1 MIDALIASSLLIL
14 ILLTLRFFLKGKI
27 SPLLQY
33 SLWGLVGLRLL
44 YWGWL
49 DLIPLSSPLS
59 ILNITEKAGQ
69 NLQSLSDTELVLQGI
84 KEPTPIDNGVLIL
97 ENIQTG
103 VMVRG
108 EGISPLAAVDWQLVF
123 MIFWGIGSL
132 LCLGWFLY
140 VNKNFSRKLIANRR
154 FLREIP
160 FRGKEIIKVYETGE
174 IDSPCLMGFWE
185 VPAIYVTPEVAA
197 DSVKMNYAITHE
209 LCHYRH
215 HDLLWSS
222 WRILLVSLYW
232 FNPLVWAAAYYSRLD
247 SELACDDAVLKNL
260 PKESRL
266 EYGRILL
273 EIMEPAPSRKKYFTL
288 ATTMGSFK
296 GMKERIGR
304 IANHR
309 PMRTSTLVLL
319 FLVLALSIGCTF
331 TATSS
336 TPDKPPGSSGPITD
350 EIAKEKLEQFGQEW
364 GNAWSQRN
372 GKVIHSLC
380 LDDEAYGKIGE
391 IAENGEYYIGMS
403 SPWPWDP
410 DHVVEVKDDNT
421 VEISYYYRT
430 SNPSVYVARET
441 LQVVELKGELK
452 VVSDEWVH
460 YDQIR
465 SKAEFE
471 EAYRLGIPDFEPF
484 AEAYQFQ
491 RDISS
496 AGEGTGW
503 SDPATAAIQQLNL
516 SEVRVKG
523 RYEDPNINEAW
534 VVFQWPDGEVEVR
547 MKKAETDIW
556 IPVTNN

>member
-14 ILLTLRFFLKGKI
+14 ILLALRFFLKGKI

-33 SLWGLVGLRLL
+33 SLWGLVALRLL

-59 ILNITEKAGQ
+59 ILNLTEKAGQ
-69 NLQSLSDTELVLQGI
+69 NLQSISDTELVLQGI
-84 KEPTPIDNGVLIL
+84 KEPTPLDNGVLIL

-123 MIFWGIGSL
+123 MIIWAIGSL
-132 LCLGWFLY
+132 LCLGWFFY

-154 FLREIP
+154 FIREIP
-160 FRGKEIIKVYETGE
+160 FRGKEIIKVYETDG

-185 VPAIYVTPEVAA
+185 TPAIYVTPGVAE
-197 DSVKMNYAITHE
+197 DSVKMNYALAHE

-232 FNPLVWAAAYYSRLD
+232 FNPLVWIAAYYSRLD

-266 EYGRILL
+266 EYGKILL
-273 EIMEPAPSRKKYFTL
+273 EIMEPAPCRQKYFTL

-319 FLVLALSIGCTF
+319 ILVLALSIGCAF
-331 TATSS
+331 TSTSS
-336 TPDKPPGSSGPITD
+336 TPENPTNSPVAGTE
-350 EIAKEKLEQFGQEW
+350 EIDGEALEKFGQEW
-364 GNAWSQRN
+364 GNAWSSRD
-372 GKVIHSLC
+372 GDLIYSLC
-380 LDDEAYGKIGE
+380 LNNQVYQEIGD
-391 IAENGEYYIGMS
+391 IAENGEYIIGMS

-410 DHVVEVKDDNT
+410 DHLVESFDGNI
-421 VEISYYYRT
+421 VEITYYYRT
-430 SNPSVYVARET
+430 SSPSIYIAKES
-441 LQVVELKGELK
+441 LQVMESKGELK
-452 VVSDEWVH
+452 VASVNWIY
-460 YDQIR
+460 YDRIK
-465 SKAEFE
+465 SKSEFE
-471 EAYRLGIPDFEPF
+471 AAYRLGFPDFLPYV
-484 AEAYQFQ
+484 EAYQLQ

-516 SEVRVKG
+516 HNVQVKG

-534 VVFQWPDGEVEVR
+534 VLFQWPDGEVEVR
-547 MKKAETDIW
+547 MKKTETDIW
-556 IPVTNN
+556 IPTL

>member
-14 ILLTLRFFLKGKI
+14 VLLALRFFLQGKI

-33 SLWGLVGLRLL
+33 SLWGLVALRLL

-59 ILNITEKAGQ
+59 ILNLTEKAGQ

-84 KEPTPIDNGVLIL
+84 KEPTPMDNGVLIL

-103 VMVRG
+103 VMVQG

-123 MIFWGIGSL
+123 MIIWGIGSL
-132 LCLGWFLY
+132 LCLGWFFY
-140 VNKNFSRKLIANRR
+140 VNKNFSRQLIANRR
-154 FLREIP
+154 YIREIP
-160 FRGKEIIKVYETGE
+160 FRGKEIIKVYETDG
-174 IDSPCLMGFWE
+174 IDSPCLMGLWE
-185 VPAIYVTPEVAA
+185 APAIYVTPEVAA
-197 DSVKMNYAITHE
+197 DSVKMNYAIAHE

-232 FNPLVWAAAYYSRLD
+232 FHPLVWVAAYYSRLD

-273 EIMEPAPSRKKYFTL
+273 EIMEPAPCRQKYFTL

-296 GMKERIGR
+296 GMKERISR

-319 FLVLALSIGCTF
+319 MLVLALSIGCTF
-331 TATSS
+331 TS
-336 TPDKPPGSSGPITD
+336 TTPSPEESPGSPDVGADQIPI
-350 EIAKEKLEQFGQEW
+350 EELKKFGQEW
-364 GNAWSQRN
+364 GNAWSLRDAN
-372 GKVIHSLC
+372 AILSFC
-380 LDDEAYGKIGE
+380 LDNQVYETIGS
-391 IAENGEYYIGMS
+391 IAENGEYYIGLS
-403 SPWPWDP
+403 SPWPWNP
-410 DHVVEVKDDNT
+410 DHVVEVVDGST
-421 VEISYYYRT
+421 VEITYYYRT

-441 LQVVELKGELK
+441 LQVIESKGELK
-452 VVSDEWVH
+452 VVSNEWVH
-460 YDQIR
+460 YDLIR
-465 SKAEFE
+465 SKAESE

-496 AGEGTGW
+496 TGEGTGW

-516 SEVRVKG
+516 HDVQVKG

-556 IPVTNN
+556 IPVTSD

>member
-14 ILLTLRFFLKGKI
+14 ILLALRFFLQGKI
-27 SPLLQY
+27 NPLLQY
-33 SLWGLVGLRLL
+33 SLWGLVALRLL

-59 ILNITEKAGQ
+59 ILNLTEKAGQ

-84 KEPTPIDNGVLIL
+84 KEPTPMDNGVLIL

-103 VMVRG
+103 VMVQG

-123 MIFWGIGSL
+123 MIIWGIGSL
-132 LCLGWFLY
+132 LCLGWFFY
-140 VNKNFSRKLIANRR
+140 VNKKFSRQLIANRR
-154 FLREIP
+154 YIREIP
-160 FRGKEIIKVYETGE
+160 FRGKEIIKVYETDG
-174 IDSPCLMGFWE
+174 IDSPCLMGLWE
-185 VPAIYVTPEVAA
+185 APAIYVTPEVAA
-197 DSVKMNYAITHE
+197 DSVKMNYAIAHE

-232 FNPLVWAAAYYSRLD
+232 FHPLVWVAAYYSRLD

-273 EIMEPAPSRKKYFTL
+273 EIMEPAPCRQKYFTL

-296 GMKERIGR
+296 GMKERISR

-319 FLVLALSIGCTF
+319 MLVLALSIGCTF
-331 TATSS
+331 TS
-336 TPDKPPGSSGPITD
+336 TTPSPEESPGSPDVAADQIPI
-350 EIAKEKLEQFGQEW
+350 EELKKFGQEW
-364 GNAWSQRN
+364 GNAWSLRDAN
-372 GKVIHSLC
+372 AILSFC
-380 LDDEAYGKIGE
+380 LDNQVYETIGS
-391 IAENGEYYIGMS
+391 IAENGEYYIGLS
-403 SPWPWDP
+403 SPWPWNP
-410 DHVVEVKDDNT
+410 DHVVEVVDGST
-421 VEISYYYRT
+421 VEITYYYRT

-460 YDQIR
+460 YDLIR

-496 AGEGTGW
+496 TGEGTGW

-516 SEVRVKG
+516 HDVQVKG

-556 IPVTNN
+556 IPVTSD

>member
-14 ILLTLRFFLKGKI
+14 ILLALRFFLQGKI

-33 SLWGLVGLRLL
+33 SLWGLVALRLL

-59 ILNITEKAGQ
+59 ILNLTEKAGQ

-84 KEPTPIDNGVLIL
+84 KEPTPMDNGVLIL

-103 VMVRG
+103 VMVQG

-123 MIFWGIGSL
+123 MIIWGIGSL
-132 LCLGWFLY
+132 LCLGWFFY
-140 VNKNFSRKLIANRR
+140 VNKNFSRQLIANRR
-154 FLREIP
+154 YIREIP
-160 FRGKEIIKVYETGE
+160 FRGKEIIKVYETDG
-174 IDSPCLMGFWE
+174 IDSPCLMGLWE
-185 VPAIYVTPEVAA
+185 APAIYVTPEVAA
-197 DSVKMNYAITHE
+197 DSVKMNYAIAHE

-232 FNPLVWAAAYYSRLD
+232 FNPLVWVAAYYSRLD

-273 EIMEPAPSRKKYFTL
+273 EIMEPAPCRQKYFTL

-296 GMKERIGR
+296 GMKERISR

-319 FLVLALSIGCTF
+319 MLVLALSIGCTF
-331 TATSS
+331 TS
-336 TPDKPPGSSGPITD
+336 TTPSPEESPGSPDVGADQIPI
-350 EIAKEKLEQFGQEW
+350 EELKKFGQEW
-364 GNAWSQRN
+364 GNAWSLRDAN
-372 GKVIHSLC
+372 AILSFC
-380 LDDEAYGKIGE
+380 LDNQVYETIGS
-391 IAENGEYYIGMS
+391 IAENGEYYIGLS
-403 SPWPWDP
+403 SPWPWNP
-410 DHVVEVKDDNT
+410 DHVVEVVDGST
-421 VEISYYYRT
+421 VEITYYYRT

-441 LQVVELKGELK
+441 LQVIESKGELK
-452 VVSDEWVH
+452 VVSNEWVH
-460 YDQIR
+460 YDLIR

-496 AGEGTGW
+496 TGEGTGW

-516 SEVRVKG
+516 HDVQVKG

-556 IPVTNN
+556 IPVTSD

>member
-1 MIDALIASSLLIL
+1 M
-14 ILLTLRFFLKGKI
+14 
-27 SPLLQY
+27 
-33 SLWGLVGLRLL
+33 
-44 YWGWL
+44 
-49 DLIPLSSPLS
+49 
-59 ILNITEKAGQ
+59 
-69 NLQSLSDTELVLQGI
+69 VLQGI
-84 KEPTPIDNGVLIL
+84 KEPTPMDNGVLIL

-103 VMVRG
+103 VMVQG

-123 MIFWGIGSL
+123 MIIWGIGSL
-132 LCLGWFLY
+132 LCLGWFFY
-140 VNKNFSRKLIANRR
+140 VNKNFSRQLIANRR
-154 FLREIP
+154 YIREIP
-160 FRGKEIIKVYETGE
+160 FRGKEIIKVYETDG
-174 IDSPCLMGFWE
+174 IDSPCLMGLWE
-185 VPAIYVTPEVAA
+185 APAIYVTPEVAA
-197 DSVKMNYAITHE
+197 DSVKMNYAIAHE

-232 FNPLVWAAAYYSRLD
+232 FHPLVWVAAYYSRLD

-273 EIMEPAPSRKKYFTL
+273 EIMEPAPCRQKYFTL

-296 GMKERIGR
+296 GMKERISR

-319 FLVLALSIGCTF
+319 MLVLALSIGCTF
-331 TATSS
+331 TS
-336 TPDKPPGSSGPITD
+336 TTPSPEESPGSPDVGADQIPI
-350 EIAKEKLEQFGQEW
+350 EELKKFGQEW
-364 GNAWSQRN
+364 GNAWSLRDAN
-372 GKVIHSLC
+372 AILSFC
-380 LDDEAYGKIGE
+380 LDNQVYETIGS
-391 IAENGEYYIGMS
+391 IAENGEYYIGLS
-403 SPWPWDP
+403 SPWPWNP
-410 DHVVEVKDDNT
+410 DHVVEVVDGST
-421 VEISYYYRT
+421 VEITYYYRT

-441 LQVVELKGELK
+441 LHVIESKGELK
-452 VVSDEWVH
+452 VVSNEWVH
-460 YDQIR
+460 YDLIR

-496 AGEGTGW
+496 TGEGTGW

-516 SEVRVKG
+516 HDVQVKG

-556 IPVTNN
+556 IPVTSD

>member
-14 ILLTLRFFLKGKI
+14 ILLSLRFFLKGKI

-59 ILNITEKAGQ
+59 ILNLTEKAGQ

-84 KEPTPIDNGVLIL
+84 KEPTPMDNGVLIL

-103 VMVRG
+103 VMVQG

-123 MIFWGIGSL
+123 MIIWCIGSL
-132 LCLGWFLY
+132 LSLGWFLY
-140 VNKNFSRKLIANRR
+140 VNKKFSRKLIANRR
-154 FLREIP
+154 FLREVP
-160 FRGKEIIKVYETGE
+160 FRGKEIIKVYETDE
-174 IDSPCLMGFWE
+174 TDSPCLMGFWE

-197 DSVKMNYAITHE
+197 DSVKMNYAIAHE
-209 LCHYRH
+209 LCHYKH

-222 WRILLVSLYW
+222 WRILLISLYW
-232 FNPLVWAAAYYSRLD
+232 FNPLIWVAAYYSRLD

-273 EIMEPAPSRKKYFTL
+273 EIMEPAPCRQKYFTL

-309 PMRTSTLVLL
+309 PMRTSTLILL
-319 FLVLALSIGCTF
+319 ILILALSIGCTF
-331 TATSS
+331 TSTQENPPLRPGAATEGI
-336 TPDKPPGSSGPITD
+336 DRAD
-350 EIAKEKLEQFGQEW
+350 LEKFGQDW
-364 GNAWSQRN
+364 GDAWSQRN
-372 GKVIHSLC
+372 GEAIHSLC
-380 LDDEAYGKIGE
+380 LNDEVYEKIGE

-403 SPWPWDP
+403 SPWPWDQ
-410 DHVVEVKDDNT
+410 DHIVESTGGNT
-421 VEISYYYRT
+421 VEITYYYRT

-441 LQVVELKGELK
+441 LQVVESKGEFK
-452 VVSDEWVH
+452 VVSDDWVH
-460 YDQIR
+460 YDQIS

-484 AEAYQFQ
+484 TEAYQFQ

-516 SEVRVKG
+516 SDVRVKG
-523 RYEDPNINEAW
+523 RYEDPYIDEAW

-556 IPVTNN
+556 IPTTNN